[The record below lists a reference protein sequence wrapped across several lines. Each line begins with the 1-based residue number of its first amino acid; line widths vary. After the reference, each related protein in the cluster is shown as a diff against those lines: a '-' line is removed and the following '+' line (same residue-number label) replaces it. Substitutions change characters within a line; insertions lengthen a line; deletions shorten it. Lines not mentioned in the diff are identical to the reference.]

1 MSGLTGMSDLF
12 VAVVV
17 DDDEDIR
24 NLLEAVLQ
32 QAGFNVYCA
41 ANGLEA
47 VSLVRRVDPAVVIL
61 DLALPDIDGFE
72 VLRRVRIFSQTYIVV
87 LTGRT
92 DESDLLT
99 SFHAGA
105 DDYVTKPFKP
115 RELRFRIAA
124 MLRRPR
130 GGAYRINPDQ
140 SLITLGPADPALMHH
155 NGLTLNP
162 KTRSVTVTGDAV
174 VLSRSEFDILHELLR
189 RRGAVCLRA
198 ELARI
203 IRGEL
208 DDKDAPTRKSDERSV
223 EVHVGNLRRKLREDP
238 RSPRWLQTVRGIG
251 YRLAPDQSTIHG

>member
-1 MSGLTGMSDLF
+1 MSELV

-32 QAGFNVYCA
+32 QAGFNVHCA

-47 VSLVRRVDPAVVIL
+47 ISLIRRVDPAVVIL

-72 VLRRVRIFSQTYIVV
+72 VLRRVRTFSQTYVVV

-92 DESDLLT
+92 EESDLLT

-105 DDYVTKPFKP
+105 DDYVTKPFRP
-115 RELRFRIAA
+115 RELRVRIAA

-130 GGAYRINPDQ
+130 GGAYRNNPNQYIIAPD
-140 SLITLGPADPALMHH
+140 PADPALMHH

-162 KTRSVTVTGDAV
+162 KTRSITVTGDPV
-174 VLSRSEFDILHELLR
+174 DLSRSEFDILYELLR
-189 RRGAVCLRA
+189 SGGAVCLRA
-198 ELARI
+198 DLASI
-203 IRGEL
+203 IRGER

-238 RSPRWLQTVRGIG
+238 HAPRWLQTVRGIG
-251 YRLAPDQSTIHG
+251 YRLAPDQPTIRG